1 MPMAGKFLLHVKKT
15 AYNPA
20 GQTVPFRI
28 PKHKRPIDEKQEKPG
43 EEEKPDIDFYA
54 EDLSDS
60 EDDYHIEV
68 TDDD

>member
-43 EEEKPDIDFYA
+43 EEEKPDGA
-54 EDLSDS
+54 
-60 EDDYHIEV
+60 DDVDVVLRAVEEGSV
-68 TDDD
+68 